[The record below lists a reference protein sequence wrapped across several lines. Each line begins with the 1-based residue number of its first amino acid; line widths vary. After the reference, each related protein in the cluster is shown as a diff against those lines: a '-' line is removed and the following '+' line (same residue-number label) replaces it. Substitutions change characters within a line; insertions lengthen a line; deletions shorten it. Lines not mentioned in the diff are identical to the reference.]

1 MRLLLVEDNED
12 LGDALE
18 RHFRAAGHA
27 VDWAHTAPEAADYLS
42 VASGGPVHR
51 SGSGGTSGYDLVVLD
66 IMLPGGDGRQ
76 ILQQIRSGVSD
87 LPVLVLTAR
96 SQVADRV
103 HLLDLGADDY
113 MTKPFDVAELD
124 ARCRA
129 VVRRRHGKTQS
140 LVRLGRLTFDAAAST
155 VTVAGQALDL
165 RSRELR
171 LLEVLVASPGQVFSK
186 AQLMDKLFGLADDAS
201 ENAIE
206 VYIGRLRRKI
216 LDSGVAIETVRGLG
230 YRLRESPQ
238 DAPKEDGGGEER
250 A

>member
-18 RHFRAAGHA
+18 RHFRDGGHA
-27 VDWAHTAPEAADYLS
+27 VDWAQTAPEAEDYLR
-42 VASGGPVHR
+42 AGPE
-51 SGSGGTSGYDLVVLD
+51 GYDLVILD
-66 IMLPGGDGRQ
+66 IMLPGGDGRD
-76 ILQQIRSGVSD
+76 ILQHIRHQESD

-96 SQVADRV
+96 SQVTDRV

-129 VVRRRHGKTQS
+129 VVRRRHGQAQS
-140 LVRLGRLTFDAAAST
+140 MIQFGALELDAASSN
-155 VTVAGQALDL
+155 VTADGKPLDL

-171 LLEVLVASPGQVFSK
+171 LLEVLISQPGQVFSK
-186 AQLMDKLFGLADDAS
+186 SQLLDKLFGLAEDAS

-216 LDSGVAIETVRGLG
+216 QHSGVIIETVRGLG
-230 YRLRESPQ
+230 YRLREGP
-238 DAPKEDGGGEER
+238 E
-250 A
+250 

>member
-18 RHFRAAGHA
+18 RHFRAGGHA
-27 VDWAHTAPEAADYLS
+27 VDWARSAPEAEDYLR
-42 VASGGPVHR
+42 ADAQ
-51 SGSGGTSGYDLVVLD
+51 GYDLVILD
-66 IMLPGGDGRQ
+66 ITLPGGDGRD
-76 ILQQIRSGVSD
+76 ILQQMRSVEND

-96 SQVADRV
+96 SQVTDRV

-129 VVRRRHGKTQS
+129 VVRRRHGQAQS
-140 LVRLGRLTFDAAAST
+140 LVQLGALELDAAASS
-155 VTVAGQALDL
+155 VTLDGKPLDL

-171 LLEVLVASPGQVFSK
+171 LLEVLISAPGQVFSK
-186 AQLMDKLFGLADDAS
+186 GQLMEKLFGLAEDAS

-216 LDSGVAIETVRGLG
+216 QDSGVAIETVRGLG
-230 YRLRESPQ
+230 YRLREGP
-238 DAPKEDGGGEER
+238 EDR
-250 A
+250 AEGRQG

>member
-27 VDWAHTAPEAADYLS
+27 VDWARTAPEAEDFLH
-42 VASGGPVHR
+42 VAASQN
-51 SGSGGTSGYDLVVLD
+51 GGTDYDLVVLD

-76 ILQQIRSGVSD
+76 ILQQIRSGESD

-129 VVRRRHGKTQS
+129 VVRRRHGMTQN
-140 LVRLGRLTFDAAAST
+140 LVQLGALEFDAAAST
-155 VTVAGQALDL
+155 VTAAGQPLDL

-171 LLEVLVASPGQVFSK
+171 LLEVLISSPGQVFSK
-186 AQLMDKLFGLADDAS
+186 GQLMDKLFGLAEDAS

-216 LDSGVAIETVRGLG
+216 QNGGVVIETVRGLG
-230 YRLRESPQ
+230 YRLREATP
-238 DAPKEDGGGEER
+238 EDRQEESG

>member
-18 RHFRAAGHA
+18 RHFRADGHA
-27 VDWAHTAPEAADYLS
+27 VDWARTAPEAGDYLH
-42 VASGGPVHR
+42 VASGG
-51 SGSGGTSGYDLVVLD
+51 GATGYDLVVLD

-76 ILQQIRSGVSD
+76 ILQQIRSGQSD

-96 SQVADRV
+96 SQVTDRV

-129 VVRRRHGKTQS
+129 VVRRRHGKAQS
-140 LVRLGRLTFDAAAST
+140 VVQLGGLQFDAAAST
-155 VTVAGQALDL
+155 VTVAGQPLDL

-171 LLEVLVASPGQVFSK
+171 LLEVLIAAPGQVFSK

-216 LDSGVAIETVRGLG
+216 LNSGVAIETVRGLG
-230 YRLRESPQ
+230 YRLRE
-238 DAPKEDGGGEER
+238 AAGDGGGEES

>member
-12 LGDALE
+12 LGDALG
-18 RHFRAAGHA
+18 RHFRADGHA
-27 VDWAHTAPEAADYLS
+27 VDWARTAPEAADYLR
-42 VASGGPVHR
+42 AE
-51 SGSGGTSGYDLVVLD
+51 TSGYDLVVLD

-76 ILQQIRSGVSD
+76 ILQQIRNREND

-129 VVRRRHGKTQS
+129 VVRRRHGKTQN
-140 LVRLGRLTFDAAAST
+140 RIQLGALELDAAAST
-155 VTVAGQALDL
+155 VTAAGQPLDL

-171 LLEVLVASPGQVFSK
+171 LLEVLIASPGQVFSK
-186 AQLMDKLFGLADDAS
+186 AQLMDKLFGLAEDAS

-206 VYIGRLRRKI
+206 VYVGRLRRKI
-216 LDSGVAIETVRGLG
+216 QDSGVVIDTVRGLG
-230 YRLRESPQ
+230 YRLREAGR
-238 DAPKEDGGGEER
+238 DDGREEGG

>member
-12 LGDALE
+12 LGDALN
-18 RHFRAAGHA
+18 RHFRDGGHA
-27 VDWAHTAPEAADYLS
+27 VDWAQTAPEAEDYLR
-42 VASGGPVHR
+42 AGPE
-51 SGSGGTSGYDLVVLD
+51 GYDLVILD
-66 IMLPGGDGRQ
+66 IMLPGGDGRG
-76 ILQQIRSGVSD
+76 ILQHIRQQESD

-113 MTKPFDVAELD
+113 MTKPFNVAELD

-129 VVRRRHGKTQS
+129 VVRRRHGQAQS
-140 LVRLGRLTFDAAAST
+140 MIQFGALELNAASSSAT
-155 VTVAGQALDL
+155 ADGKPLDL

-171 LLEVLVASPGQVFSK
+171 LLEVLISQPGKVFSK
-186 AQLMDKLFGLADDAS
+186 SQLLDKLFGLAEDAS

-216 LDSGVAIETVRGLG
+216 QDSGVVIETVRGLG
-230 YRLRESPQ
+230 YRLREGP
-238 DAPKEDGGGEER
+238 E
-250 A
+250 

>member
-18 RHFRAAGHA
+18 RHFRADGHA
-27 VDWAHTAPEAADYLS
+27 VDWARTAPEAGDYLH
-42 VASGGPVHR
+42 VASGG
-51 SGSGGTSGYDLVVLD
+51 SSGGATGYDLVVLD

-76 ILQQIRSGVSD
+76 ILQQIRSGQSD

-129 VVRRRHGKTQS
+129 VVRRRHGKAQS
-140 LVRLGRLTFDAAAST
+140 VVQLGGLQFDAAAST
-155 VTVAGQALDL
+155 VTVAGQPLDL

-171 LLEVLVASPGQVFSK
+171 LLEVLIAAPGQVFSK

-216 LDSGVAIETVRGLG
+216 LNSGVAIETVRGLG
-230 YRLRESPQ
+230 YRLRESTPA
-238 DAPKEDGGGEER
+238 DARADGEEG

>member
-18 RHFRAAGHA
+18 RHFRADGHA
-27 VDWAHTAPEAADYLS
+27 VDWARTAPEAEDYLH
-42 VASGGPVHR
+42 AGG
-51 SGSGGTSGYDLVVLD
+51 GEYDLVVLD

-76 ILQQIRSGVSD
+76 ILQQIRSSESD

-113 MTKPFDVAELD
+113 MTKPFEVAELD

-129 VVRRRHGKTQS
+129 VVRRRHGMTQS
-140 LVRLGRLTFDAAAST
+140 LVQVGALELDAAAST
-155 VTVAGQALDL
+155 VTAAGQPLDL

-171 LLEVLVASPGQVFSK
+171 LLEVLLSSPGQVFSK
-186 AQLMDKLFGLADDAS
+186 AQLMDKLFGLAEDAS

-216 LDSGVAIETVRGLG
+216 RNGGVVIETVRGLG
-230 YRLRESPQ
+230 YRLREATP
-238 DAPKEDGGGEER
+238 EDGDESGE
-250 A
+250 

>member
-18 RHFRAAGHA
+18 RHFRVDGHA
-27 VDWAHTAPEAADYLS
+27 VDWARTAPEAEDYLH
-42 VASGGPVHR
+42 VAAAKDGG
-51 SGSGGTSGYDLVVLD
+51 SGYDLVVLD

-76 ILQQIRSGVSD
+76 ILQQIRGGDSD

-96 SQVADRV
+96 SQVTDRV

-129 VVRRRHGKTQS
+129 VVRRRHGMTQS
-140 LVRLGRLTFDAAAST
+140 LMQVGKLELDAAAST
-155 VTVAGQALDL
+155 VTAAGEPLDL

-171 LLEVLVASPGQVFSK
+171 LLEVLLSSPGQVFSK
-186 AQLMDKLFGLADDAS
+186 AQLMDKLFGLAEDAS

-216 LDSGVAIETVRGLG
+216 HNGGVVIETVRGLG
-230 YRLRESPQ
+230 YRMT
-238 DAPKEDGGGEER
+238 APDEQAG
-250 A
+250 

>member
-18 RHFRAAGHA
+18 RHFRDGGHA
-27 VDWAHTAPEAADYLS
+27 VDWAQTAPEAGDFLRAEPD
-42 VASGGPVHR
+42 
-51 SGSGGTSGYDLVVLD
+51 GYDLVVLD
-66 IMLPGGDGRQ
+66 IMLPGGDGRD
-76 ILQQIRSGVSD
+76 ILQQIRHQESD

-96 SQVADRV
+96 SQVTDRV

-129 VVRRRHGKTQS
+129 VVRRRHGQAQS
-140 LVRLGRLTFDAAAST
+140 MIQFGALELDAASSS
-155 VTVAGQALDL
+155 VTADGKPLDL

-171 LLEVLVASPGQVFSK
+171 LLEVLISQPGQVFSK
-186 AQLMDKLFGLADDAS
+186 SQLLDKLFGLAEDAS

-206 VYIGRLRRKI
+206 VYVGRLRRKI
-216 LDSGVAIETVRGLG
+216 QDSGVVIETVRGLG
-230 YRLRESPQ
+230 YRLREGP
-238 DAPKEDGGGEER
+238 E
-250 A
+250 

>member
-18 RHFRAAGHA
+18 RHFRTGGHA
-27 VDWAHTAPEAADYLS
+27 VDWARTAPEADDFLS
-42 VASGGPVHR
+42 VAA
-51 SGSGGTSGYDLVVLD
+51 GGTGYDLVLLD

-76 ILQQIRSGVSD
+76 ILQRIRSAESD
-87 LPVLVLTAR
+87 LPVVVLTAR

-103 HLLDLGADDY
+103 RLLDLGADDY

-129 VVRRRHGKTQS
+129 VIRRRHGNAQNVIRVGH
-140 LVRLGRLTFDAAAST
+140 LVFDAAASA
-155 VTVAGQALDL
+155 VTSAGQPVDL

-171 LLEVLVASPGQVFSK
+171 LLEVLVSSPGYVFSK
-186 AQLMDKLFGLADDAS
+186 AQLMDKLYGLSEDAS

-206 VYIGRLRRKI
+206 VYVGRLRRKI
-216 LDSGVAIETVRGLG
+216 QDGGVVIETVRGLG
-230 YRLRESPQ
+230 YRLREAGPDESGD
-238 DAPKEDGGGEER
+238 DARP
-250 A
+250 

>member
-18 RHFRAAGHA
+18 RHFRADGHA
-27 VDWAHTAPEAADYLS
+27 VDWARTAPEAGDFLT
-42 VASGGPVHR
+42 VAAGGA
-51 SGSGGTSGYDLVVLD
+51 GYDLVVLD
-66 IMLPGGDGRQ
+66 IMLPSGDGRQ
-76 ILQQIRSGVSD
+76 ILQSIRSGAND

-129 VVRRRHGKTQS
+129 VMRRRHGNTQS
-140 LVRLGRLTFDAAAST
+140 TIQVGTLTFDAAASA
-155 VTVAGQALDL
+155 VTAAGQPLDL

-171 LLEVLVASPGQVFSK
+171 LLEVLVSSPGQVFSK
-186 AQLMDKLFGLADDAS
+186 AQLMDKLYGLAEDAS

-216 LDSGVAIETVRGLG
+216 QDGGVVIETVRGLG
-230 YRLRESPQ
+230 YRLRE
-238 DAPKEDGGGEER
+238 AAGEETGEEGR

>member
-18 RHFRAAGHA
+18 RHFRADGHA
-27 VDWAHTAPEAADYLS
+27 VDWARTAPEAGDFLRVGA
-42 VASGGPVHR
+42 AGAP
-51 SGSGGTSGYDLVVLD
+51 SGYDLVVLD

-76 ILQQIRSGVSD
+76 ILQQIRASESD

-140 LVRLGRLTFDAAAST
+140 LIQVGGLELDAAAST
-155 VTVAGQALDL
+155 VTAAGQPLDL

-171 LLEVLVASPGQVFSK
+171 LLEVLLSSPGQVFSK
-186 AQLMDKLFGLADDAS
+186 AQLMDKLFGLAEDAS

-216 LDSGVAIETVRGLG
+216 HNGGVVIETVRGLG
-230 YRLRESPQ
+230 YRLREAGP
-238 DAPKEDGGGEER
+238 EDDERSGE
-250 A
+250 

>member
-12 LGDALE
+12 LGDALD
-18 RHFRAAGHA
+18 RHFRVDGHA
-27 VDWAHTAPEAADYLS
+27 VDWARTAPEAADYLQ
-42 VASGGPVHR
+42 AGGAE
-51 SGSGGTSGYDLVVLD
+51 YDLVVLD

-76 ILQQIRSGVSD
+76 ILQRIRAQQGD

-129 VVRRRHGKTQS
+129 VVRRRHGKVQS
-140 LVRLGRLTFDAAAST
+140 LVQVGGLTFDAAAST
-155 VTVAGQALDL
+155 VTAAGQPLDL

-171 LLEVLVASPGQVFSK
+171 LLEVLLSSPGQVFSK
-186 AQLMDKLFGLADDAS
+186 AQLMDKLFGLAEDAS

-216 LDSGVAIETVRGLG
+216 HNGGVVIETVRGLG
-230 YRLRESPQ
+230 YRLREATP
-238 DAPKEDGGGEER
+238 EDGPQESS

>member
-18 RHFRAAGHA
+18 RHFRADGHA
-27 VDWAHTAPEAADYLS
+27 VDWARTAPEADDFLY
-42 VASGGPVHR
+42 VAAA
-51 SGSGGTSGYDLVVLD
+51 GSSYDLVVLD

-76 ILQQIRSGVSD
+76 ILQRIRGGEND
-87 LPVLVLTAR
+87 LPVVVLTAR

-129 VVRRRHGKTQS
+129 VVRRRHGNTQS
-140 LVRLGRLTFDAAAST
+140 LIRVGTLVFDAAAST
-155 VTVAGQALDL
+155 VSAAGQPVDL

-171 LLEVLVASPGQVFSK
+171 LLEVLVSSPGQVFSK
-186 AQLMDKLFGLADDAS
+186 AQLMDKLYGLAEDAS

-216 LDSGVAIETVRGLG
+216 QDGGVAIETVRGLG
-230 YRLRESPQ
+230 YRLCEAAS
-238 DAPKEDGGGEER
+238 DEAGVKDNDEAGEEDR
-250 A
+250 P

>member
-18 RHFRAAGHA
+18 RHFRADGHA
-27 VDWAHTAPEAADYLS
+27 VDWARSAPEASDYLG
-42 VASGGPVHR
+42 VADGGAD
-51 SGSGGTSGYDLVVLD
+51 YDLVVLD

-76 ILQQIRSGVSD
+76 ILQSIRGGEND
-87 LPVLVLTAR
+87 LPVVVLTAR

-129 VVRRRHGKTQS
+129 VMRRRHGITQS
-140 LVRLGRLTFDAAAST
+140 TIRVGTLTFDAAAST
-155 VTVAGQALDL
+155 VTAGGQPVDL

-171 LLEVLVASPGQVFSK
+171 LLEVLLSSPGQVFSK
-186 AQLMDKLFGLADDAS
+186 AQLMDKLYGLAEDAS

-206 VYIGRLRRKI
+206 VYVGRLRRKI
-216 LDSGVAIETVRGLG
+216 QDSGVVIDTVRGLG
-230 YRLRESPQ
+230 YRLREAGAS
-238 DAPKEDGGGEER
+238 DAGEEGR

>member
-18 RHFRAAGHA
+18 RHFRADGHA
-27 VDWAHTAPEAADYLS
+27 VDWAHTAPEAEDFLRA
-42 VASGGPVHR
+42 
-51 SGSGGTSGYDLVVLD
+51 GSSEYDLVVLD

-76 ILQQIRSGVSD
+76 ILQQIRAKESD

-129 VVRRRHGKTQS
+129 VVRRRHGVAQS
-140 LVRLGRLTFDAAAST
+140 LVQLGALEFDAAASS
-155 VTVAGQALDL
+155 VTAAGQPLDL

-171 LLEVLVASPGQVFSK
+171 LLEVLLSSPGQVFSK
-186 AQLMDKLFGLADDAS
+186 AQLMDKLFGLAEDAS
-201 ENAIE
+201 ENVIE

-216 LDSGVAIETVRGLG
+216 RNGGVVIETVRGLG
-230 YRLRESPQ
+230 YRLREATP
-238 DAPKEDGGGEER
+238 EDRQEEG
-250 A
+250 

>member
-18 RHFRAAGHA
+18 RHFRAGGHA
-27 VDWAHTAPEAADYLS
+27 VDWAHSAPEADDYLR
-42 VASGGPVHR
+42 AGAR
-51 SGSGGTSGYDLVVLD
+51 GYDLVILD
-66 IMLPGGDGRQ
+66 IMLPGGDGRE
-76 ILQQIRSGVSD
+76 ILQRIRTEESD

-129 VVRRRHGKTQS
+129 VVRRRRGQAQS
-140 LVRLGRLTFDAAAST
+140 LIQFGALELDAAAAS
-155 VTVAGQALDL
+155 VTSEGRPLDL

-171 LLEVLVASPGQVFSK
+171 LLEVLISQPGQVFSK
-186 AQLMDKLFGLADDAS
+186 SQLMDKLFGLTEDAS

-216 LDSGVAIETVRGLG
+216 QDSGVVIETVRGLG
-230 YRLRESPQ
+230 YRLREGQ
-238 DAPKEDGGGEER
+238 E
-250 A
+250 

>member
-18 RHFRAAGHA
+18 RHFRSGGHA
-27 VDWAHTAPEAADYLS
+27 VDWAPSAPEAEDFLRAD
-42 VASGGPVHR
+42 
-51 SGSGGTSGYDLVVLD
+51 TQGYDLVILD
-66 IMLPGGDGRQ
+66 IMLPGGDGRE
-76 ILQQIRSGVSD
+76 ILQRIRSSESG

-96 SQVADRV
+96 SQVTDRV
-103 HLLDLGADDY
+103 NLLDLGADDY

-129 VVRRRHGKTQS
+129 VVRRRHGQAQS
-140 LVRLGRLTFDAAAST
+140 LIQVGALELDAASSRVMAQ
-155 VTVAGQALDL
+155 GRPLDL

-171 LLEVLVASPGQVFSK
+171 LLEVLIAQPGQVFSK
-186 AQLMDKLFGLADDAS
+186 SQLMDKLFGLTDDAS

-216 LDSGVAIETVRGLG
+216 QDSGVIIETVRGLG
-230 YRLRESPQ
+230 YRLREGQ
-238 DAPKEDGGGEER
+238 LGESRE
-250 A
+250 

>member
-12 LGDALE
+12 LGDALG
-18 RHFRAAGHA
+18 RHFRADGHA
-27 VDWAHTAPEAADYLS
+27 VDWARTAPEAIDYLRVGNS
-42 VASGGPVHR
+42 DTGASD
-51 SGSGGTSGYDLVVLD
+51 YDLVVLD

-76 ILQQIRSGVSD
+76 ILQQIRNRKND

-129 VVRRRHGKTQS
+129 VVRRRHGKTQN
-140 LVRLGRLTFDAAAST
+140 LIQLGALELDAAAST
-155 VTVAGQALDL
+155 VSAAGQPLDL

-171 LLEVLVASPGQVFSK
+171 LLEVLIASPGQVFSK
-186 AQLMDKLFGLADDAS
+186 AQLMDKLFGLAEDAS

-206 VYIGRLRRKI
+206 VYVGRLRRKI
-216 LDSGVAIETVRGLG
+216 QDSGVVIDTVRGLG
-230 YRLRESPQ
+230 YRLREASK
-238 DAPKEDGGGEER
+238 DDGRDEGAE
-250 A
+250 

>member
-18 RHFRAAGHA
+18 RHFRVDGHA
-27 VDWAHTAPEAADYLS
+27 VDWARTAPEAEDFLS
-42 VASGGPVHR
+42 VATSGKAASGG
-51 SGSGGTSGYDLVVLD
+51 GASGYDLVVLD

-76 ILQQIRSGVSD
+76 ILQRIRSEDSD

-129 VVRRRHGKTQS
+129 VVRRRHGMTQS
-140 LVRLGRLTFDAAAST
+140 LIQVGGLELDAAAST
-155 VTVAGQALDL
+155 VTAGGQPLDL

-171 LLEVLVASPGQVFSK
+171 LLEVLLSSPGQVFSK
-186 AQLMDKLFGLADDAS
+186 AQLMDKLFGLSEEAS

-216 LDSGVAIETVRGLG
+216 LNGGVVIETVRGLG
-230 YRLRESPQ
+230 YRLREATP
-238 DAPKEDGGGEER
+238 EDGQEESG

>member
-12 LGDALE
+12 LGDALG
-18 RHFRAAGHA
+18 RHFRSGGHA
-27 VDWAHTAPEAADYLS
+27 VDWAQTAPEAEDYLR
-42 VASGGPVHR
+42 AGP
-51 SGSGGTSGYDLVVLD
+51 GGYDLVILD
-66 IMLPGGDGRQ
+66 IMLPGGDGRG
-76 ILQQIRSGVSD
+76 ILQHIRQQESD

-113 MTKPFDVAELD
+113 MTKPFNVAELD

-129 VVRRRHGKTQS
+129 VVRRRHGQAQS
-140 LVRLGRLTFDAAAST
+140 MIQFGALELDAASSS
-155 VTVAGQALDL
+155 VTADGKPLDL

-171 LLEVLVASPGQVFSK
+171 LLEVLISQPGQVFSK
-186 AQLMDKLFGLADDAS
+186 SQLLDKLFGLAEDAS

-216 LDSGVAIETVRGLG
+216 QASGVVIETVRGLG
-230 YRLRESPQ
+230 YRLREGP
-238 DAPKEDGGGEER
+238 E
-250 A
+250 

>member
-18 RHFRAAGHA
+18 RHFRADGHA
-27 VDWAHTAPEAADYLS
+27 VDWARTAPEAGDYLH
-42 VASGGPVHR
+42 VASSG
-51 SGSGGTSGYDLVVLD
+51 GSGGATGYDLVVLD

-76 ILQQIRSGVSD
+76 ILQQIRSGQSD

-129 VVRRRHGKTQS
+129 VVRRRHGKAQS
-140 LVRLGRLTFDAAAST
+140 VAQLGGLQFDAAAST
-155 VTVAGQALDL
+155 VTVAGQPLDL

-171 LLEVLVASPGQVFSK
+171 LLEVLIAAPGQVFSK

-216 LDSGVAIETVRGLG
+216 LNSGVAIETVRGLG
-230 YRLRESPQ
+230 YRLRESTPT
-238 DAPKEDGGGEER
+238 DARADGEEG

>member
-18 RHFRAAGHA
+18 RHFRADGHA
-27 VDWAHTAPEAADYLS
+27 VDWARTAPEAGDYLH
-42 VASGGPVHR
+42 VAS
-51 SGSGGTSGYDLVVLD
+51 SGSSGGATGYDLVVLD

-76 ILQQIRSGVSD
+76 ILQQIRSGQSD

-129 VVRRRHGKTQS
+129 VVRRRHGKAQS
-140 LVRLGRLTFDAAAST
+140 VVQLGGLQFDAAAST
-155 VTVAGQALDL
+155 VTVAGQPLDL

-171 LLEVLVASPGQVFSK
+171 LLEVLIAAPGQVFSK

-216 LDSGVAIETVRGLG
+216 LNSGVAIETVRGLG
-230 YRLRESPQ
+230 YRLRESTAA
-238 DAPKEDGGGEER
+238 DGEDG

>member
-12 LGDALE
+12 LGDALG
-18 RHFRAAGHA
+18 RHFRADGHA
-27 VDWAHTAPEAADYLS
+27 VDWARTAPEAADYLR
-42 VASGGPVHR
+42 AEA
-51 SGSGGTSGYDLVVLD
+51 SGYDLVVLD

-76 ILQQIRSGVSD
+76 ILQQIRNREND

-129 VVRRRHGKTQS
+129 VVRRRHGKTQN
-140 LVRLGRLTFDAAAST
+140 LIQLGALELDAAAST
-155 VTVAGQALDL
+155 VTAAGQPLDL

-171 LLEVLVASPGQVFSK
+171 LLEVLIASPGQVFSK
-186 AQLMDKLFGLADDAS
+186 TQLMDKLFGLAEDAS

-206 VYIGRLRRKI
+206 VYVGRLRRKI
-216 LDSGVAIETVRGLG
+216 QDSGVVIDTVRGLG
-230 YRLRESPQ
+230 YRLREAGK
-238 DAPKEDGGGEER
+238 DDDRDEGG

>member
-18 RHFRAAGHA
+18 RHFRADGHA
-27 VDWAHTAPEAADYLS
+27 VDWARTAPEAEDYLR
-42 VASGGPVHR
+42 AGG
-51 SGSGGTSGYDLVVLD
+51 SDYDLVVLD

-76 ILQQIRSGVSD
+76 ILQQIRSKESD

-96 SQVADRV
+96 SQVTDRV

-129 VVRRRHGKTQS
+129 VVRRRHGVAQS
-140 LVRLGRLTFDAAAST
+140 LVQVGALEFDAAASS
-155 VTVAGQALDL
+155 VTAAGQPLDL

-171 LLEVLVASPGQVFSK
+171 LLEVLLSSPGQVFSK
-186 AQLMDKLFGLADDAS
+186 AQLMDKLFGLAEDAS

-216 LDSGVAIETVRGLG
+216 CNGGVVIETVRGLG
-230 YRLRESPQ
+230 YRLREATP
-238 DAPKEDGGGEER
+238 EDEGGSGE
-250 A
+250 

>member
-12 LGDALE
+12 LGDALG
-18 RHFRAAGHA
+18 RHFRADGHA
-27 VDWAHTAPEAADYLS
+27 VDWARTAPEAADYLR
-42 VASGGPVHR
+42 AEAA
-51 SGSGGTSGYDLVVLD
+51 GYDLVVLD

-76 ILQQIRSGVSD
+76 ILQQIRSREND

-129 VVRRRHGKTQS
+129 VVRRRHGKTQN
-140 LVRLGRLTFDAAAST
+140 LIQLGALELDAAAST
-155 VTVAGQALDL
+155 VTAAGQPLDL

-171 LLEVLVASPGQVFSK
+171 LLEVLIASPGQVFSK
-186 AQLMDKLFGLADDAS
+186 AQLMDKLFGLAEDAS

-206 VYIGRLRRKI
+206 VYVGRLRRKI
-216 LDSGVAIETVRGLG
+216 QDSGVVIDTVRGLG
-230 YRLRESPQ
+230 YRLREAGK
-238 DAPKEDGGGEER
+238 DDDRDEGG

>member
-18 RHFRAAGHA
+18 RHFRADGHA
-27 VDWAHTAPEAADYLS
+27 VDWAQTAPEAEDYLH
-42 VASGGPVHR
+42 AGAAE
-51 SGSGGTSGYDLVVLD
+51 YDLVVLD

-76 ILQQIRSGVSD
+76 ILQQIRSSESD

-113 MTKPFDVAELD
+113 MTKPFEVAELD

-129 VVRRRHGKTQS
+129 VVRRRHGMTQS
-140 LVRLGRLTFDAAAST
+140 LVQVGALELDAAAST
-155 VTVAGQALDL
+155 VTAAGQPLDL

-171 LLEVLVASPGQVFSK
+171 LLEVLLASPGQVFSK
-186 AQLMDKLFGLADDAS
+186 TQLMDKLFGLAEDAS

-216 LDSGVAIETVRGLG
+216 HNGGVVIETVRGLG
-230 YRLRESPQ
+230 YRLREATP
-238 DAPKEDGGGEER
+238 EDNSGSGE
-250 A
+250 

>member
-18 RHFRAAGHA
+18 RHFRADGHA
-27 VDWAHTAPEAADYLS
+27 VDWARTAPEAGDYLQ
-42 VASGGPVHR
+42 AGAAD
-51 SGSGGTSGYDLVVLD
+51 YDLVLLD

-76 ILQQIRSGVSD
+76 ILQQIRGGESD

-96 SQVADRV
+96 SQVTDRV

-129 VVRRRHGKTQS
+129 VVRRRHGMTQS
-140 LVRLGRLTFDAAAST
+140 LVQVGALEFDAAASS
-155 VTVAGQALDL
+155 VTAAGQPLDL

-171 LLEVLVASPGQVFSK
+171 LLEVLLSSPGQVFSK
-186 AQLMDKLFGLADDAS
+186 AQLMDKLFGLAEDAS

-206 VYIGRLRRKI
+206 VYVGRLRRKI
-216 LDSGVAIETVRGLG
+216 QNGGVVIETVRGLG
-230 YRLRESPQ
+230 YRLREATP
-238 DAPKEDGGGEER
+238 EDRPEESG

>member
-12 LGDALE
+12 LGDALG
-18 RHFRAAGHA
+18 RHFRADGHA
-27 VDWAHTAPEAADYLS
+27 VDWARTAPEAADYLR
-42 VASGGPVHR
+42 AE
-51 SGSGGTSGYDLVVLD
+51 TSGYDLVVLD

-76 ILQQIRSGVSD
+76 ILQQIRNREND

-129 VVRRRHGKTQS
+129 VVRRRHGKTQN
-140 LVRLGRLTFDAAAST
+140 LIQLGALELDAAAST
-155 VTVAGQALDL
+155 VSAAGQPLDL

-171 LLEVLVASPGQVFSK
+171 LLEVLIASPGQVFSK

-206 VYIGRLRRKI
+206 VYVGRLRRKI
-216 LDSGVAIETVRGLG
+216 QDSGVVIDTVRGLG
-230 YRLRESPQ
+230 YRLREASK
-238 DAPKEDGGGEER
+238 DDGRDEGGT
-250 A
+250 

>member
-18 RHFRAAGHA
+18 RHFRADGHA
-27 VDWAHTAPEAADYLS
+27 VDWARTAPEAGDFLR
-42 VASGGPVHR
+42 V
-51 SGSGGTSGYDLVVLD
+51 GTAAGASGYDLVVLD

-76 ILQQIRSGVSD
+76 ILQQIRSGNSD

-129 VVRRRHGKTQS
+129 VVRRRHGKAQS
-140 LVRLGRLTFDAAAST
+140 VVSLGGLQFDAAAST
-155 VTVAGQALDL
+155 VSAGGQPLDL

-171 LLEVLVASPGQVFSK
+171 LLEVLMASPGQVFSK

-216 LDSGVAIETVRGLG
+216 ANSGVAIETVRGLG
-230 YRLRESPQ
+230 YRLREAGPQ
-238 DAPKEDGGGEER
+238 DSGEDG

>member
-18 RHFRAAGHA
+18 RHFRVDGHA
-27 VDWAHTAPEAADYLS
+27 VDWARTAPEAEDFLH
-42 VASGGPVHR
+42 VATLDSGA
-51 SGSGGTSGYDLVVLD
+51 SGYDLVVLD

-76 ILQQIRSGVSD
+76 ILQRIRSGESD

-140 LVRLGRLTFDAAAST
+140 LIQVGGLELDAAAST
-155 VTVAGQALDL
+155 VTAAGQPLDL

-171 LLEVLVASPGQVFSK
+171 LLEVLLSSPGQVFSK
-186 AQLMDKLFGLADDAS
+186 AQLMDKLFGLAEDAS

-216 LDSGVAIETVRGLG
+216 HNGGVVIETVRGLG
-230 YRLRESPQ
+230 YRLREAGP
-238 DAPKEDGGGEER
+238 EDDERSGE
-250 A
+250 